1 MNNLTTHQF
10 HIRPYGLNFSA
21 SVFYNLVNRE
31 NPKQILT
38 QLDDLIVFPS
48 NKSQIAPHKN
58 TLSQA
63 PSSRNPSL

>member
-1 MNNLTTHQF
+1 MNNPRTHQL

-21 SVFYNLVNRE
+21 AVFHNLVNLE

-48 NKSQIAPHKN
+48 NKSQIAPHRN
-58 TLSQA
+58 TLPQA
-63 PSSRNPSL
+63 PSINNPSL